1 MTCHPERCLV
11 LGAPAVEGYPV
22 VTWAFVLEPQTPQTT
37 RLIVRARASRRYR
50 FHGLPEWVT
59 LGLMCPGHFVM
70 QRKQLLGIARRAE
83 ARGDRARPVH
93 FADRTIGL

>member
-1 MTCHPERCLV
+1 MACHPGRFLV
-11 LGAPAVEGYPV
+11 LCAPAVEGSPV
-22 VTWAFVLEPQTPQTT
+22 VTWAFVLEPQTPHTT
-37 RLIVRARASRRYR
+37 RLIVRARASRQYR

-83 ARGDRARPVH
+83 AGGERPQPVH
-93 FADRTIGL
+93 FAGAGRIY